1 MSPAPTGVQRLRDLL
16 AANRR
21 GERAGVTSICSAE
34 PFVLEAAAARAARGG
49 GLLCIESTAN
59 QVNQDGGYT
68 GMTPANFRDAVAE
81 LTAAAGLPATRL
93 ILGGDH
99 LGPYPWRERPATS
112 AMARHHIA
120 EEGDFHLDRGVAQP
134 DEASLHAGILDT
146 RRVRTR
152 LLKRP
157 RTRGVIPAD

>member
-1 MSPAPTGVQRLRDLL
+1 MMSPALTGVQRLRDLL

-68 GMTPANFRDAVAE
+68 GMTPANFRDVGAK
-81 LTAAAGLPATRL
+81 LTAAA
-93 ILGGDH
+93 
-99 LGPYPWRERPATS
+99 RELVRGCVLAGYTKL
-112 AMARHHIA
+112 
-120 EEGDFHLDRGVAQP
+120 HLDASMACADDPAGAGGP
-134 DEASLHAGILDT
+134 LDDETATARAADLC
-146 RRVRTR
+146 RV
-152 LLKRP
+152 
-157 RTRGVIPAD
+157 

>member
-1 MSPAPTGVQRLRDLL
+1 MSPTPTGVPRLRDLL
-16 AANRR
+16 AADRR

-34 PFVLEAAAARAARGG
+34 PFVLEAA
-49 GLLCIESTAN
+49 AN

-81 LTAAAGLPATRL
+81 LTAAAGLPATSL

-99 LGPYPWRERPATS
+99 LGPYPCRERPATS

-157 RTRGVIPAD
+157 RTRGMIPAD